1 MTQNTHMN
9 DYNYIISLFKKADT
23 NLNND
28 GWFPKKAW
36 HDLCYAFE
44 TYKLNVTDK
53 ESLDKM
59 ILDNMVVQ
67 TISSMYLKVRARKKS
82 AEIAD
87 TDDIF
92 YLAAAEK
99 VQRYLRKID
108 LSSSIIDKIYED
120 LKTTSMIRYSM
131 VA

>member
-23 NLNND
+23 NLNNNE
-28 GWFPKKAW
+28 GWFVKKAW

-44 TYKLNVTDK
+44 SYKLNVTDK

-82 AEIAD
+82 TEIAN
-87 TDDIF
+87 
-92 YLAAAEK
+92 
-99 VQRYLRKID
+99 RRH
-108 LSSSIIDKIYED
+108 
-120 LKTTSMIRYSM
+120 R
-131 VA
+131 